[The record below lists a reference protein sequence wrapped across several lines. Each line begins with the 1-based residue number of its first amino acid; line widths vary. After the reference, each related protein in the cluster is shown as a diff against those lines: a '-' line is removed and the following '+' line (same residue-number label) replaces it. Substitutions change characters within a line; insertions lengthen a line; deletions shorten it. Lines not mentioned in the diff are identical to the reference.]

1 MLSSKQKEEAVES
14 FYSSK
19 AKEIQRRDENISTK
33 EALIQAKKSKT
44 IPERY
49 YREKMTE
56 NQGLLIIYLFDS
68 EYVFNQKGKNSDNL
82 EKNSEGLILKEE
94 FKNYIDTNEINTKI
108 PLVGFAIG
116 FPPMENGP
124 GGEYM
129 QGDYELNEDE
139 GEDEDEAENE
149 EMPTDINEI

>member
-14 FYSSK
+14 FYSNK
-19 AKEIQRRDENISTK
+19 AKEIQRKDENIPAE
-33 EALIQAKKSKT
+33 EALIKAKKSKT
-44 IPERY
+44 IPERC

-56 NQGLLIIYLFDS
+56 NQGLLVIYLFDS

-94 FKNYIDTNEINTKI
+94 FKNYIDTNDIDTKI

-116 FPPMENGP
+116 FPPMENDP
-124 GGEYM
+124 GGIYM
-129 QGDYELNEDE
+129 QGDYKLNEDE